1 MNYQLNVPIS
11 ETELQTVM
19 EKQNRLRARL
29 LAFREQESSRCRT
42 LPPMIDFNCL
52 NGNDSNHAYVER
64 ELPVL
69 ATSGARIVRT
79 AQGLL
84 RAENSNSR
92 VGELIVLATTE
103 NEIMPI
109 RASGVFDIEHM
120 GAGENEPKCLRPLQ
134 VSLNCPPCV
143 RKQSTDSDSTSTELC
158 DEHEHSSDSEDQASL
173 SDNPGAELI
182 DENHPQLSDNPTYC
196 PLTYCQPSMKKDLL
210 VDKVNECKNK
220 IWLKAGSSSPIIKI
234 TDNIRSLSAENNLI
248 DINTCIDKDN
258 LRNENKNEILKLQDE
273 NFIICSKSS
282 VPKNIEDQFSNC
294 YHSSSIKTSFR
305 ENDNN
310 TSIDE
315 HYDSSKDPSI
325 SNTLVRNDVLNENS
339 TILVN
344 NELSSDSI
352 SSGIFIPKT
361 LSKDDALIFD
371 SYSSSNIKKNMK
383 DTVDDSNY
391 DAINFLP
398 MSTTIVDRKI
408 LLTDLEL
415 LTNKITESNEQIS
428 YDVLQKKH
436 TFIHNQAEPEMIPNH
451 FCCLNVDEGRQQD
464 NHKLNKIICNSKESA
479 KSDSNGFCIIKNSQS
494 QKKQNCYHS
503 KHYSVNGN
511 LNTSQLVLTQSDN
524 VHSRLTFDSSLLENS
539 SRLKIDGSTSS
550 ISFNLD
556 SSDHEVDVSPI
567 KSRTECLRN
576 SLDNHM
582 VAENSEK
589 LVSSILHSSK
599 KGTTIECAAHYRHQ
613 NDFCKFPCKPSRII
627 SPFFPII
634 GPIKKSPS
642 PNHANE
648 METNNNQFKNIL
660 PTRATSLKE
669 SSQSN
674 FYDRCK
680 LLSFPQTIDTKPIH
694 DFRTECF
701 DFANTSATQFVDLLY
716 CEKPKNEELN
726 ILDLD
731 MNSLNFKRLTDNVSI
746 SQMKSDDQS
755 KYLNNSKEI
764 DYSSPQLCESKL
776 FEQNY
781 RHCNKNLKRCEYSI
795 HDSACQF
802 FEGEVK
808 IPDSHVLTNPSKSY
822 VVEPKIQMDEKSDS
836 FLIKYTKNKDIEDSN
851 GEIECKLGVWTKV
864 QPRKKG
870 QNGRRDSCDRALK
883 IIQENSAILHKILSC
898 QAKKCLPDL
907 EEISQEI
914 TISPI
919 NEEISKIFSPI
930 LEHIGLNEYEINEEL
945 ATINFNDFN
954 SMSGIGQSEYDKKIN
969 IEHSQLSVNDDKE
982 LCHFDED
989 RISIT
994 DFLYSR
1000 EPLIHNK
1007 MNKERSR
1014 MIDKCKG
1021 KSPNNLCLFN
1031 EFSKKSPSDIE
1042 ALNICSC
1049 SSNKFS
1055 QEFSENL
1062 EHKRDHHFF
1071 KDTCSH
1077 AEKYPDYIDKLKEYS
1092 TESICPRAEDLFFN
1106 SDIDIYRELEKLD
1119 KMSPHDSMQSNF
1131 PNMIQES
1138 VSPLSPIIESSAR
1151 SKKEIAVKHHDE
1163 FERTSNYISPD
1174 VSHTSHEHDNVQDD
1188 ILLKSSYQFRV
1199 CYEDEISPSRKI
1211 CTDIF
1216 SLNSCKTDQE
1226 AVHLSKSPNLYDDHL
1241 NVDKQNT
1248 SVASM
1253 ISPKKNIDVDK
1264 KFDSQL
1270 LILQT
1275 PYHKLSADYEYSRED
1290 DCTPNSMDTL

>member
-1 MNYQLNVPIS
+1 M
-11 ETELQTVM
+11 
-19 EKQNRLRARL
+19 
-29 LAFREQESSRCRT
+29 
-42 LPPMIDFNCL
+42 
-52 NGNDSNHAYVER
+52 
-64 ELPVL
+64 
-69 ATSGARIVRT
+69 
-79 AQGLL
+79 
-84 RAENSNSR
+84 
-92 VGELIVLATTE
+92 
-103 NEIMPI
+103 
-109 RASGVFDIEHM
+109 
-120 GAGENEPKCLRPLQ
+120 
-134 VSLNCPPCV
+134 
-143 RKQSTDSDSTSTELC
+143 
-158 DEHEHSSDSEDQASL
+158 

-781 RHCNKNLKRCEYSI
+781 RHCNKNLSELHISTPIRESVTTKNISRTFFENLKLTETQSSIAEKKTDILESTKKSNESNDINIFKERCEYSI

-1174 VSHTSHEHDNVQDD
+1174 VSHTSHEHDNVQVLKSIPFEFSSKQFFYTRCNKSWDSHFELNDDYATTSKNYKMKNKDD